1 MKPIL
6 QYIDI
11 KTTVCDIP
19 QYIITAQSDN
29 EQYGTV
35 SGSGKY
41 AINSVVNLSANPKDG
56 YECVGW
62 YDNDNKLICDSEA
75 YSLRVRDYKILYA
88 RFAPS
93 SVIDTITSFSEDF
106 ENNANIFG
114 ISPNKKKSSLSICT
128 PKVRHFWRCIF
139 LWQRKGKN
147 IENTRQNSNYLL

>member
-1 MKPIL
+1 MEFSFGNRLNNTVISFEA
-6 QYIDI
+6 YFADIDI

-62 YDNDNKLICDSEA
+62 YDNVNKMICDA
-75 YSLRVRDYKILYA
+75 RRYSLRVQRQNKILYA
-88 RFAPS
+88 RLLRRRL
-93 SVIDTITSFSEDF
+93 IDTIT
-106 ENNANIFG
+106 
-114 ISPNKKKSSLSICT
+114 KL
-128 PKVRHFWRCIF
+128 
-139 LWQRKGKN
+139 
-147 IENTRQNSNYLL
+147 